1 MKKTGR
7 ERAKTTVV
15 YQSQETNAVALLN
28 QISAQRLHLYSNIRL
43 TWTAYKVICRRCRRV
58 QDGRHG
64 PR

>member
-7 ERAKTTVV
+7 ERVKTTVV
-15 YQSQETNAVALLN
+15 YQSQETNAVALVN
-28 QISAQRLHLYSNIRL
+28 QILVQRLWLYSNVHL
-43 TWTAYKVICRRCRRV
+43 TWTAYKVIYRRCCRV